1 MATYLKTTM
10 YLQPFPRKK
19 CASLKFLLEEI
30 LACLGIGASVG
41 KEEQS
46 PGDYQHGS

>member
-1 MATYLKTTM
+1 MCFSKVLAKET
-10 YLQPFPRKK
+10 
-19 CASLKFLLEEI
+19 
-30 LACLGIGASVG
+30 LACLGIGTIVG

>member
-1 MATYLKTTM
+1 MCFSKVLAK
-10 YLQPFPRKK
+10 
-19 CASLKFLLEEI
+19 EI
-30 LACLGIGASVG
+30 LACLGIGTIPV